1 MTLILKLMKLTA
13 AQQRLLLNLQKR
25 KERERLGLCIIEGEK
40 FIHDSKKF
48 VEFSFT
54 DRDTP
59 IFREI
64 VTTENPQRSAA
75 VARVPKWTLEE
86 VLKCQ
91 TVMVLDA
98 VQDPGNVGTLLR
110 LALGFNA
117 GIILV
122 ECAEVGNPKTVRASA
137 GALFY
142 APWVT
147 VERDVIEDVL
157 AESKL
162 PLYRLE
168 LKKGAISPKQL
179 PAGQLVLVVGSE
191 GKGIKIGVQGASV
204 AVRHNKK
211 LESLNVAV
219 ATGIVLNTRYS
230 QYE

>member
-1 MTLILKLMKLTA
+1 MKLTA

-25 KERERLGLCIIEGEK
+25 KERERLGLCIVEGEK
-40 FIHDSKKF
+40 FTHDVKEL

-64 VTTENPQRSAA
+64 ITTENPQRSAA
-75 VARVPKWTLEE
+75 VARVPKWTLED

-147 VERDVIEDVL
+147 VERDFIEDVL
-157 AESKL
+157 AESAL

-168 LKKGAISPKQL
+168 LKKGAISPEKL
-179 PAGQLVLVVGSE
+179 PAGPLVLVVGSE

-219 ATGIVLNTRYS
+219 ATGIVLHTRYS
-230 QYE
+230 QQA

>member
-1 MTLILKLMKLTA
+1 MKLTA
-13 AQQRLLLNLQKR
+13 SQQRLLLNLQKR
-25 KERERLGLCIIEGEK
+25 KERERLGLCIVEGEK
-40 FIHDSKKF
+40 FTHDVREF

-54 DRDTP
+54 HRDTP

-64 VTTENPQRSAA
+64 ISTENPQSSAA
-75 VARVPKWTLEE
+75 VARIPQWTLSDVMKCKT
-86 VLKCQ
+86 VL
-91 TVMVLDA
+91 VLDA

-122 ECAEVGNPKTVRASA
+122 ESAEVSNPKTVRSSA

-147 VERDVIEDVL
+147 VGREEIEEVL
-157 AESKL
+157 EKSGL
-162 PLYRLE
+162 PIYRLE
-168 LKKGAISPKQL
+168 LRKGAITPEKL
-179 PAGQLVLVVGSE
+179 PTDPMVLVVGSE

-204 AVRHNKK
+204 AVRHNPK

-219 ATGIVLNTRYS
+219 ATGIVLSTRYRS
-230 QYE
+230 